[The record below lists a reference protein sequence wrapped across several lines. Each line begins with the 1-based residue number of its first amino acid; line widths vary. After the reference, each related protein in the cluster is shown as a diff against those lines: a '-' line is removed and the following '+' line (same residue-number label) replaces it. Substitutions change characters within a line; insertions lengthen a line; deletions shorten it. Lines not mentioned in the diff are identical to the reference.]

1 MSIEINIGKTDLCQK
16 KLTTTSIFKR
26 PRKRLNGPTVLIRS
40 IGWQPW
46 FFVKNAALQSLCK
59 SYKKLVGKKIYSITT
74 FQVKSFLF
82 NCCWKCKGAFHL
94 YSNKLLLNSLEV
106 LFLECFLNAFKFL
119 CVKIYCIKIHSYN
132 LCRGLKPAVWGPSF
146 LWKMFLLSISGLRP
160 LSRRIF
166 QNKQA
171 QNSLSY

>member
-1 MSIEINIGKTDLCQK
+1 MVGNPG
-16 KLTTTSIFKR
+16 
-26 PRKRLNGPTVLIRS
+26 
-40 IGWQPW
+40 
-46 FFVKNAALQSLCK
+46 SLLK
-59 SYKKLVGKKIYSITT
+59 MLLYKAFANHIKKLVDKKIYSITT

-82 NCCWKCKGAFHL
+82 NCCWKCKGTFHL
-94 YSNKLLLNSLEV
+94 FSNKLLLNSLEV